1 VTVFGLPLHAL
12 VLHATVVLVPL
23 TALLALAFAL
33 LPGWR
38 WLTRW
43 PAAAASVVCVGLGFL
58 TTTSGDALLHARPY
72 LAPLVAQHRQYGTW
86 LSWSLVPFAVV
97 TVAAAWALAGPTALA
112 SGRGAQRSRLPGSD
126 GLLATLVVVT
136 AVVVLALVVLT
147 GHSGATAVWGQ
158 SHGG

>member
-23 TALLALAFAL
+23 TVLLALVFAL
-33 LPGWR
+33 LPNWR

-58 TTTSGDALLHARPY
+58 TTSSGDALLHARPY
-72 LAPLVAQHRQYGTW
+72 LEPLVAEHRQYGTW

-97 TVAAAWALAGPTALA
+97 TVVAAWSLPGSTALA
-112 SGRGAQRSRLPGSD
+112 SGRGAQRSRIPGTD
-126 GLLATLVVVT
+126 ALLATLVVVAA
-136 AVVVLALVVLT
+136 AVVLVLVVLT
-147 GHSGATAVWGQ
+147 GHSGATAVWSQ